1 MKSVLIKDGEYLVY
15 SLYSLFLMCGSGS
28 VLGLQIRISKLLN
41 TDPICSRIR
50 LHNTGFVVKNRNL
63 ALA

>member
-1 MKSVLIKDGEYLVY
+1 MQSVLIKDVE
-15 SLYSLFLMCGSGS
+15 YSLFPYFLLCGSGS
-28 VLGLQIRISKLLN
+28 VLGLRIRISKLLN

-63 ALA
+63 TLV